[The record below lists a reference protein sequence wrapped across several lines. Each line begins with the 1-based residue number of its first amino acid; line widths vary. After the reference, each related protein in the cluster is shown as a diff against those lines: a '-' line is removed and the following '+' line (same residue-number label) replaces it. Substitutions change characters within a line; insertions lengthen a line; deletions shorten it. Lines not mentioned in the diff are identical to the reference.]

1 MYPIL
6 FTTPGLRAFAEE
18 IDAERGRQL
27 AKFGDQQHPDGTGLP
42 GDQGQADI
50 ARRICQKAAAGSTL
64 AWRHIL
70 QEEVREAL
78 AESDRAALRAELIQ
92 VAAVCAAWV
101 SDLDRRDPAEG

>member
-1 MYPIL
+1 MYPSL
-6 FTTPGLRAFAEE
+6 FSTPGVKAFAEE

-27 AKFGDQQHPDGTGLP
+27 AKFGEQRHPDGTGLP

-50 ARRICQKAAAGSTL
+50 ARRICQKAADGGTL

-78 AESDRAALRAELIQ
+78 AESDPVKLRAELLQ
-92 VAAVCAAWV
+92 VGAVVAAWIWDIDNRPDA
-101 SDLDRRDPAEG
+101 